1 MTIAVREATRDDL
14 DAIVMLLGE
23 LHVRSTAVADAD
35 AWEAMLAQTGRTI
48 LLAERNGDAVGTA
61 DLWIAPSLLHGAIP
75 RAFVNYVA
83 VLENHRRSGIGRALM
98 EDAQRRAVGAGC
110 GDLLL
115 MSGDHRP
122 DAHRFYDALGY
133 ERCAVGFRKSLARTS

>member
-1 MTIAVREATRDDL
+1 VTITVREATSDDL
-14 DAIVMLLGE
+14 GSIVFLLGE

-35 AWEAMLAQTGRTI
+35 AWDAMLAQDGRTV
-48 LLAERNGDAVGTA
+48 LLAERNGDPVGTA

-83 VLENHRRSGIGRALM
+83 VLTDARRGGVGKALM
-98 EDAQRRAVGAGC
+98 EDAQRRAADAGC

-122 DAHRFYDALGY
+122 DAHRFYGALGY
-133 ERCAVGFRKSLARTS
+133 ERCAVGFRKVLERRP